1 MKNSR
6 TSSSQDYRIP
16 EYAGMHGAALSVCCP
31 RPRFE
36 QEISFFNLF
45 SSPSLFFTLNI
56 FETPTD
62 YRIAMPEFLL
72 SRISITVSA
81 FVRVFRKAT
90 APLRRFF
97 RKAVRP
103 RAVYLFHCILRL

>member
-6 TSSSQDYRIP
+6 TSPVQEYRIP
-16 EYAGMHGAALSVCCP
+16 EYAGMHGAVLSVYCP
-31 RPRFE
+31 KPWFE

-45 SSPSLFFTLNI
+45 SSPSLFFTLDI
-56 FETPTD
+56 FETPPEF
-62 YRIAMPEFLL
+62 RIAMPEFLL

-81 FVRVFRKAT
+81 FVRAVRKRT

-97 RKAVRP
+97 RQAVRP